1 MPPARPDGGA
11 PLAPD
16 LAASGSIVRSGMHA
30 PVACASEGAKMLD
43 AYIVREQV
51 RAAAQWRASCATDD
65 ALKQR
70 IDARVASDTSDRSAR
85 SGGAEVNPRK
95 CAKCG
100 RARGSVTKREG
111 RETRVYY
118 QCLVCDSGWSRRRG
132 NDISTI
138 SRYFPAPSHAPPH
151 GTPVAGP

>member
-1 MPPARPDGGA
+1 MCLLRGLLVAH
-11 PLAPD
+11 LAPD

-30 PVACASEGAKMLD
+30 PVACVEGAKMLD
-43 AYIVREQV
+43 GYIVREQV

-111 RETRVYY
+111 RETRVYD
-118 QCLVCDSGWSRRRG
+118 QCLVCDPGWSSRRAT
-132 NDISTI
+132 DISTI
-138 SRYFPAPSHAPPH
+138 STYFPAPSHAPPPS
-151 GTPVAGP
+151 TPVAGP